1 MNEVLDSRAW
11 VASKQQ
17 RNKPR
22 HSPADQPIHCHK
34 QQAKHTRMHSEPTL
48 REWNAQL
55 LRPVSRPRL
64 APGAKRRLSAVELH
78 IPDGPESSL
87 ARVVSVHSRR
97 HCSTNEYKASN
108 RQSAQWH
115 RRRKPMGTFQPRVAV
130 DRFRLEPKLASFGPI
145 SQLTLGSPS
154 SFEGVAEPI
163 LSWYGSFRAGAAR
176 ERSEARMNEPMAR
189 LRNNAQLDR
198 SPKATTLLSAQ
209 ARC

>member
-1 MNEVLDSRAW
+1 MECTASAARVSASTRAW
-11 VASKQQ
+11 GKTTA
-17 RNKPR
+17 
-22 HSPADQPIHCHK
+22 
-34 QQAKHTRMHSEPTL
+34 
-48 REWNAQL
+48 
-55 LRPVSRPRL
+55 
-64 APGAKRRLSAVELH
+64 LSGRTA
-78 IPDGPESSL
+78 
-87 ARVVSVHSRR
+87 HSRR
-97 HCSTNEYKASN
+97 SGELSGPNGQCPFKKHCSTNEYKAPN